1 MVNINKLKI
10 FVINIEN
17 IDTSLLYE
25 LFDYGNIINDELF
38 VGLAIGN
45 PRLTFEISSIS
56 DDYVVFI
63 IDSFDNFDVEESIF
77 TDILDYIGY
86 YNSLDETLDL
96 LGDDTVDDVR
106 KFYLKSILYY
116 KNNQKG
122 KDIQKLTINV
132 KHFDDL
138 INQFP
143 EDFISYEI
151 LNNNDD
157 FSETFLTIETYLTKE
172 ELNDKFKDF
181 LII

>member
-1 MVNINKLKI
+1 
-10 FVINIEN
+10 
-17 IDTSLLYE
+17 
-25 LFDYGNIINDELF
+25 
-38 VGLAIGN
+38 
-45 PRLTFEISSIS
+45 
-56 DDYVVFI
+56 
-63 IDSFDNFDVEESIF
+63 
-77 TDILDYIGY
+77 
-86 YNSLDETLDL
+86 LDL